1 MPNNAFH
8 CPRVMILDGGEQFIS
23 LPYQVGLVMTD
34 PGRGVED
41 PADEEHMLAIF
52 CRHQLLNGLAP
63 S

>member
-1 MPNNAFH
+1 
-8 CPRVMILDGGEQFIS
+8 MILDGGEQFIS